1 MSAEEIRICRT
12 CGTALAPQDEFCP
25 VCGGCHID
33 AGSSCRNT
41 EFASPEQF
49 TGADVDIRYDLYSL
63 GITLRQMLTGHRRF
77 EELRSV
83 RMGSADCMS
92 GQPGLS
98 ALLAWLKTTV

>member
-1 MSAEEIRICRT
+1 VLKKFVSAGLAAPPWLRRT
-12 CGTALAPQDEFCP
+12 SSVRFAEAAI
-25 VCGGCHID
+25 ID

-49 TGADVDIRYDLYSL
+49 TGTDVDIRYDLYSL

-92 GQPGLS
+92 GQPGRS